1 MKSARALYW
10 VVCVVALVAAAARA
24 QPAAED
30 VGVAAPVATDSETG
44 GAPPSETGAIDSTE
58 DTVEGAAATAAD
70 DAGSPAA
77 EVSILNRDMP
87 LEQEQAYVDGD
98 KVIWTNAGAYISGNA
113 FIKFEN
119 MTLQADEVWTDL
131 KKALRAKGNV
141 RLTVDEEITYADELV
156 FDFKTKKGIAQGG
169 AAYGAPWYYQGY
181 EILRVSETESL
192 IMNGLLTTSSLKH
205 PHTYFRAS
213 RILVNLG
220 EEIIAKHVVFMIG
233 GVPLLYLPAYRRSL
247 KEKKPA
253 ALIVKVGSDSYQ
265 GNWTSIQLPLVRN
278 SRTRSVLQ
286 FDWSSLRGT
295 GQGFE
300 TKYNIRDVN
309 ARLIFLPYPE
319 DATPEDQTSL
329 KRRAQEI
336 NSRLRGDFNH
346 QRLQRLFVPFEVT
359 EDDLRDARERAD
371 RAVAEVAAGD
381 EEFSAL
387 VSKYSDDHATKSERG
402 VLGYLA
408 PGDGMLL
415 PELEPVV
422 MGLEYGQV
430 TPLIETPSGFYLYRV
445 SDVIKTRGRV
455 EKQVQV
461 IYIAVQASEEAKEA
475 TGEIVDEL
483 IREARDGADFSE
495 MIAEHGGTIPR
506 SALTTSEREVLT
518 PEPPTE
524 VWLPLNDFEW
534 AQRRGVRDME
544 PGDVSAAIEL
554 AEGILV
560 LRMVEEE
567 ETPDF
572 AKLATEISAH
582 ESAEDGGYIG
592 WTGPAD
598 VPRQVYNS
606 SRGLE
611 EGEVSNV
618 VETPE
623 GFYVVKSEG
632 RRNIQGEATIFRKD
646 LRSFGREETFRTGT
660 EWDMQLRHQQDIP
673 MGWERRG
680 KRVAF
685 WTRLDFGS
693 RAFEEGFG
701 RDRSELR
708 AFGVLTYDSNPTK
721 PEDLTPSFRARL
733 TADKTFDFADGTGT
747 VQKLPELTASWGG
760 QLQRVYGFR
769 QLHRWMDDVADAVED
784 WDLGPL
790 RFPTLVST
798 TFSLDGSLGNLFRDK
813 FRYAE
818 SIRPIRAARGLGD
831 DTTADVYLRTLDVGM
846 TLRKESKID
855 VSATRVVKV
864 SMDGRSQIVWH
875 DKDQKGNTNIV
886 RGVFSGSAGASNSL
900 FRVYD
905 IGWVPGASRLKHDIT
920 TTANFDWAPS
930 VNDVEDDPDNPD
942 PDLVKLYPFGSSTY
956 LFERKYVRL
965 NMTSAF
971 QIKTRQGETINGLTL
986 TLRTSRDFSEREAL
1000 GDRKWEFLTGSGR
1013 FSPLASGNLSGTI
1026 NASWDPNTYGPTS
1039 TIQRPPFSMVQF
1051 SSSARYR
1058 RGDFRKGWSADFG
1071 TQYQRL
1077 TTRSQRNLVFGFD
1090 WRPSRL
1096 FQIDVDT
1103 RFEYDKNRLGED
1115 DDIPAWRES
1124 DVWKALRVAYLHPF
1138 SQQISIRRN
1147 LRDWDLR
1154 ITWRRSG
1161 STGNVRKEFTY
1172 QINLIADPTITVGAG
1187 FDAVTNRW
1195 GIRSLPIG
1203 VPPTFSGGSLGRS
1216 RF

>member
-1 MKSARALYW
+1 MTSARALFW
-10 VVCVVALVAAAARA
+10 VVCVAALVATTVGA
-24 QPAAED
+24 QPAAST
-30 VGVAAPVATDSETG
+30 VATEVESGVSPAAETDD
-44 GAPPSETGAIDSTE
+44 GAGADATQIVTE
-58 DTVEGAAATAAD
+58 EAD
-70 DAGSPAA
+70 SPAA
-77 EVSILNRDMP
+77 EVSMLNRAIP
-87 LEQEQAYVDGD
+87 LGQGQAHIEGD
-98 KVIWTNAGAYISGNA
+98 KVIWTSDGAYISGNA
-113 FIKFEN
+113 FIMFEN
-119 MTLQADEVWTDL
+119 MTLQADEVWTDMT
-131 KKALRAKGNV
+131 KGLRAKGNV
-141 RLTVDEEITYADELV
+141 RLTVDEELTYADELV

-192 IMNGLLTTSSLKH
+192 IMDGILTTSSLKH

-278 SRTRSVLQ
+278 SRVRSVLQ
-286 FDWSSLRGT
+286 FDWSSVRGT

-300 TKYNIRDVN
+300 TKYNIRDVD

-336 NSRLRGDFNH
+336 NSRLRGDFNR
-346 QRLQRLFVPFEVT
+346 QRLQRLFVPFDVT
-359 EDDLRDARERAD
+359 EEDARDARERAD
-371 RAVAEVAAGD
+371 AAVAEVAAG
-381 EEFSAL
+381 EEDFDAL
-387 VSKYSDDHATKSERG
+387 VSKYSDDDATKGQRG
-402 VLGYLA
+402 VVGYLA

-415 PELEPVV
+415 PAIEKMVLA
-422 MGLEYGQV
+422 LEYGEV
-430 TPLIETPSGFYLYRV
+430 TPLIETPGGFYMYRV

-461 IYIAVQASEEAKEA
+461 IYIAVQASEDAKEA
-475 TGEIVDEL
+475 TGEVVEDL
-483 IREARDGADFSE
+483 IREARDGADFPT
-495 MIAEHGGTIPR
+495 MIEEYGGTIPR
-506 SALTTSEREVLT
+506 SALTTSEREAVT
-518 PEPPTE
+518 PIPPTE
-524 VWLPLNDFEW
+524 VWLPLNDFDW
-534 AQRRGVRDME
+534 AQRRGIRDME
-544 PGDVSAAIEL
+544 PGDVTSAIEL
-554 AEGILV
+554 PEGILV
-560 LRMVEEE
+560 IRMIEEE
-567 ETPDF
+567 QTPDF

-582 ESAEDGGYIG
+582 ESAKDGGYIG

-598 VPRQVYNS
+598 VPRQVYNA

-611 EGEVSNV
+611 ESEVSSV
-618 VETPE
+618 VETAE

-660 EWDMQLRHQQDIP
+660 EWDMQFRHQQDIP

-685 WTRLDFGS
+685 WTRADFGS
-693 RAFEEGFG
+693 RDFKEGFG
-701 RDRSELR
+701 TDRSELR
-708 AFGVLTYDSNPTK
+708 LFGVVTYDSNPTK
-721 PEDLTPSFRARL
+721 PEDLTPSFRSRL
-733 TADKTFDFADGTGT
+733 TIDKTFDFADGTGT
-747 VQKLPELTASWGG
+747 VQRLPELTGSWGG
-760 QLQRVYGFR
+760 QLRRVTGFR
-769 QLHRWMDDVADAVED
+769 RLHRWMDDVADVVED
-784 WDLGPL
+784 WDIGPL

-798 TFSLDGSLGNLFRDK
+798 TFSLDGSLANLFRDK

-818 SIRPIRAARGLGD
+818 ALRPIRAARGLGSEAN
-831 DTTADVYLRTLDVGM
+831 ADVYLRTLDVGM
-846 TLRKESKID
+846 TLRKDSKVK
-855 VSATRVVKV
+855 VSATREIKLD
-864 SMDGRSQIVWH
+864 MDGSSQVVWH
-875 DKDQKGNTNIV
+875 GVDQKGNTNIV
-886 RGVFSGSAGASNSL
+886 RGVFSGSAGATNNL

-920 TTANFDWAPS
+920 TQVSFDWAPS
-930 VNDVEDDPDNPD
+930 ANDVEDDPDNPS

-956 LFERKYVRL
+956 LYERKHVRMNL
-965 NMTSAF
+965 TSAF

-986 TLRTSRDFSEREAL
+986 SFRTSRDFSKREVL
-1000 GDRKWEFLTGSGR
+1000 GDRKWEFITGTGR

-1039 TIQRPPFSMVQF
+1039 RVQRPPFSMVQF
-1051 SSSARYR
+1051 SSSVRYR
-1058 RGDFRKGWSADFG
+1058 SGDFRKGWSTDFG

-1077 TTRSQRNLVFGFD
+1077 TSRAQRNLVFGFD

-1103 RFEYDKNRLGED
+1103 RFEYDRHRLGPD

-1138 SQQISIRRN
+1138 SQQVSVRRN

-1161 STGNVRKEFTY
+1161 SIGNVRKEFTY